1 MNSSSASAT
10 PRAVAANL
18 DPGCARAER
27 IARRPYRLL
36 LLHTLEATFVAV
48 AVGSAAVSACLALIF
63 ALGSD
68 AAVSLADLAAY
79 PLLVLAV
86 AFVASFIGGPP
97 ALLLCAPLWAWLLR
111 HREADPLS
119 FAVVGALPALAL
131 LLWDASLATL
141 FLIYGVPVSLI
152 TYVLIQR
159 LARTH
164 RL

>member
-10 PRAVAANL
+10 LRASVADL
-18 DPGCARAER
+18 DAGCARAER
-27 IARRPYRLL
+27 IARMPYRLL

-48 AVGSAAVSACLALIF
+48 AVGSAAVSACLALIL

-68 AAVSLADLAAY
+68 AAVSLADVTAL
-79 PLLVLAV
+79 PLLILAV
-86 AFVASFIGGPP
+86 AFVASLIGGPL

-119 FAVVGALPALAL
+119 FAIVGALPALAL
-131 LLWDASLATL
+131 LFWEASLAAL

-152 TYVLIQR
+152 TYLLIQR
-159 LARTH
+159 LAR
-164 RL
+164 LNGL